1 MNITFDKYTGKYFIS
16 FTDSNV
22 VSMTFAELEEFK
34 ETIHNVVQDVYNQ
47 QLQDDLL
54 GDYSCDGCTI

>member
-1 MNITFDKYTGKYFIS
+1 MTITFDKYTGKYFIS

-34 ETIHNVVQDVYNQ
+34 ETVHNVVQDVYNQ
-47 QLQDDLL
+47 QLQDDLGGEYECL
-54 GDYSCDGCTI
+54 GCTI

>member
-22 VSMTFAELEEFK
+22 VSMTFAELEDFK
-34 ETIHNVVQDVYNQ
+34 EALHNVVQDVYNKE
-47 QLQDDLL
+47 LDEMLF
-54 GDYSCDGCTI
+54 GDDGCEGCKI